1 MTVIDKVREASAE
14 FASNPAVIDGEQ
26 TWTHAQL
33 WDRVDRLSA
42 ALGNLGLK
50 KGDALLAWLPNA
62 HEAIECELACLQCG
76 GLWVTLNRR
85 ATWHEVQA
93 VMRSTEA
100 KALVTDASGF
110 EALAEDLASLGDL
123 PVLVT
128 GPDAIA
134 EGAFGYEAAIDQS
147 KPERPAIQIDPGD
160 IARLRYTS
168 GTTGSAKAAI
178 IPHSVY
184 EASLRNLQTEL
195 HALDASDRV
204 LHAAPLTHAS
214 GAMMFPILAAGGAN
228 VLMRKFDADAV
239 LAAIEREKIS
249 TMFAVPTML
258 LRMIA
263 SPQFAQADLGS
274 LRTIMYGGAPMAVE
288 RLEPLIEKCPDV
300 LVHILGMTEAPYPIC
315 TLGREEHWVGNPR
328 LGAVGKATTVCEVGL
343 FDDNELVVSPG
354 EVGEIW
360 IRGENVMSGY
370 WRDEAATREVFCGE
384 WLKSGDLAVRDEDGF
399 IRIVGRKKDVII
411 SGGFNV
417 YPEGIEKLL
426 CTFEGVAEAAVVGKP
441 DPDWGE
447 VVVAYLVAKAGTPID
462 LDGIARFCQS
472 ELASYERPKYFTLL
486 DELPKNASGKIV
498 KQNLIGDS

>member
-1 MTVIDKVREASAE
+1 MTVIDKIREGSNE
-14 FASNPAVIDGEQ
+14 FASNLAVIEDDR
-26 TWTHAQL
+26 TWTHAEL

-42 ALGNLGLK
+42 ALGASGLC
-50 KGDALLAWLPNA
+50 KGDVLLAWLPNA

-76 GLWVTLNRR
+76 YLWVTLNQR
-85 ATWHEVQA
+85 ATWHEVQG
-93 VMRSTEA
+93 VIRSTGA
-100 KALVTDASGF
+100 KALVTDAHGF
-110 EALAEDLASLGDL
+110 ESLANERESLGDM
-123 PVLVT
+123 PVLVI
-128 GPDAIA
+128 GNDAIA
-134 EGAFGYEAAIDQS
+134 DGAVGYESAIAQS
-147 KPERPAIQIDPGD
+147 EPERPALQIDPDD

-178 IPHSVY
+178 LPHSVY

-195 HALDASDRV
+195 HSLNASDRV

-228 VLMRKFDADAV
+228 VLMSKFDADAV
-239 LAAIEREKIS
+239 LATIEREKIS
-249 TMFAVPTML
+249 TIFAVPTML

-263 SPQFAQADLGS
+263 SPRFAEADLGS

-288 RLEPLIEKCPDV
+288 RLEPLIKKCPGV

-328 LGAVGKATTVCEVGL
+328 LGAVGKATTVCEVRL
-343 FDDNELVVSPG
+343 FDENETVVSPG

-370 WRDEAATREVFCGE
+370 WRDAEATRDVFCGD
-384 WLKSGDLAVRDEDGF
+384 WLKSGDLAVCDDKGF

-417 YPEGIEKLL
+417 YPEGVEKLL

-447 VVVAYLVAKAGTPID
+447 IVVAYLVAKPATSID
-462 LDGIARFCQS
+462 LDAIARFCEA
-472 ELASYERPKYFTLL
+472 ELASYERPRRFTLL
-486 DELPKNASGKIV
+486 GELPKNASGKIV
-498 KQNLIGDS
+498 KQNLAQRT